1 MSERE
6 RTGRSKK
13 RLGQLEKNWKRKSV
27 EKRKWGKERGG
38 REKKLCVLE
47 GEKIVI
53 KTEVGRVGRDNA
65 YMGRDRKSAWERTGE
80 RKKVVIIGRGE

>member
-1 MSERE
+1 M
-6 RTGRSKK
+6 
-13 RLGQLEKNWKRKSV
+13 
-27 EKRKWGKERGG
+27 EKRKWGKERGVRE

-53 KTEVGRVGRDNA
+53 KTEVGRVGRENA

-80 RKKVVIIGRGE
+80 RKKVVIMGKGE